1 MSNMNESDVAQEDL
15 DLLEEERQEEERLR
29 EKRRW
34 LQSLSKEDRNFIA
47 IYGEEMWK
55 KWKLIK

>member
-1 MSNMNESDVAQEDL
+1 MNESDVTQEDL
-15 DLLEEERQEEERLR
+15 PTEEERQEEERLR

-34 LQSLSKEDRNFIA
+34 LQSLSKEDRDFIS

-55 KWKLIK
+55 KWKEATQ